1 MIYEEVVN
9 FITPEYLNYLDNL
22 NSQKYHQIKYYYD
35 LNYPTFLRKD
45 QDGEFHTVNYSA
57 STVADIGEI
66 PYDDASYLNQIFD
79 VLAGQMPKNVVS
91 EQRIAEAVLIV
102 NDRNQ
107 LSDTMLN
114 RLGFNLDLNELDT
127 YNKQISFDELLNLNL
142 KLAHSGVIYDQDE
155 DSGIYLCRS
164 NEDIYNDEEII
175 TLKIVGILRRK
186 QNASIPQY
194 QGIRYT
200 SGVNTFILNETK
212 NSPIIREQQEII
224 DQHFQDESPITS
236 VLTGQQITEN
246 EAIVLLRKL
255 GISQEP
261 SRIVIFHI
269 NGEARQ
275 DIVNYLEAYNN
286 DKVGDKRIVLDQSN
300 ISETWIVDGTL
311 TSIKTV
317 LIFVASIA
325 LFISISLLAILT
337 YLSVIER
344 TDEIGILRSIGVRRK
359 DIVRVFNAEAFIIG
373 IFSGIFGLILTYSL
387 LPVFNS
393 IFEAALRVNQLIVID
408 AFLAG
413 VLLLGN
419 ILLTLLIGIIPSL
432 LASYKD
438 PIDALKGLQ

>member
-1 MIYEEVVN
+1 
-9 FITPEYLNYLDNL
+9 
-22 NSQKYHQIKYYYD
+22 
-35 LNYPTFLRKD
+35 
-45 QDGEFHTVNYSA
+45 
-57 STVADIGEI
+57 
-66 PYDDASYLNQIFD
+66 
-79 VLAGQMPKNVVS
+79 
-91 EQRIAEAVLIV
+91 
-102 NDRNQ
+102 
-107 LSDTMLN
+107 MLN

-142 KLAHSGVIYDQDE
+142 KLAHSGVIYDKDE

-224 DQHFQDESPITS
+224 DQHFQDGSPITS

-286 DKVGDKRIVLDQSN
+286 DKVGDKRI
-300 ISETWIVDGTL
+300 
-311 TSIKTV
+311 
-317 LIFVASIA
+317 F
-325 LFISISLLAILT
+325 
-337 YLSVIER
+337 
-344 TDEIGILRSIGVRRK
+344 
-359 DIVRVFNAEAFIIG
+359 
-373 IFSGIFGLILTYSL
+373 
-387 LPVFNS
+387 
-393 IFEAALRVNQLIVID
+393 
-408 AFLAG
+408 
-413 VLLLGN
+413 
-419 ILLTLLIGIIPSL
+419 
-432 LASYKD
+432 
-438 PIDALKGLQ
+438 

>member
-66 PYDDASYLNQIFD
+66 PYDDERYLNQIFD

-142 KLAHSGVIYDQDE
+142 KLAHSGVIYDKDE
-155 DSGIYLCRS
+155 DSGIYLRRS
-164 NEDIYNDEEII
+164 NEDIYNDEKII

-224 DQHFQDESPITS
+224 DQHFQDGSPITS

-286 DKVGDKRIVLDQSN
+286 DKVGDKRIFLDQSN

-344 TDEIGILRSIGVRRK
+344 TDEIGILRSIGARRK

>member
-1 MIYEEVVN
+1 MVLYMI
-9 FITPEYLNYLDNL
+9 
-22 NSQKYHQIKYYYD
+22 KMK
-35 LNYPTFLRKD
+35 
-45 QDGEFHTVNYSA
+45 
-57 STVADIGEI
+57 
-66 PYDDASYLNQIFD
+66 
-79 VLAGQMPKNVVS
+79 
-91 EQRIAEAVLIV
+91 IAW
-102 NDRNQ
+102 
-107 LSDTMLN
+107 
-114 RLGFNLDLNELDT
+114 
-127 YNKQISFDELLNLNL
+127 
-142 KLAHSGVIYDQDE
+142 
-155 DSGIYLCRS
+155 IYLRRS
-164 NEDIYNDEEII
+164 NEDIYNDEKII

-224 DQHFQDESPITS
+224 DQHFQDGSPITS

-286 DKVGDKRIVLDQSN
+286 DKVGDKRIFLDQSN

-311 TSIKTV
+311 TSIKKV

-344 TDEIGILRSIGVRRK
+344 TDEIGILRSIGARRK

-408 AFLAG
+408 TFLAG

-419 ILLTLLIGIIPSL
+419 ILLTLLIGLIPSL

-438 PIDALKGLQ
+438 PIDALKSLQ